1 MGHRSPLNRPT
12 LLYQK
17 GRGYCIVRRMQTF
30 DWIKLTSLAAI
41 WGSSFIFMKIL
52 APVIG
57 VLPTACLRILISGV
71 VLVSALQLFRV
82 DLELRK
88 NFRHYLV
95 VGLVN
100 AALPFFLYAFA
111 SIHAP
116 SSLSVIMNSTTPLFG
131 AIFSLLW
138 LGDRMS
144 AKKLIGFGLGTT
156 GVALIAL
163 KGSSGTAHPTGLNLM
178 TLIAALAGLTAAAC
192 YALAS
197 VYTKKFA
204 TGTKPFSM
212 AGMSH
217 LLGGLSLLPF
227 ALIEWSHHPFG
238 REVFIGKIVI
248 SLLCLSLICSAAGF
262 ILFFHLVERVGPS
275 RTLTVGYLIPAFGIV
290 WSALF
295 LGEPVGEEMV
305 IGTIL
310 ILSAVAVISSRT
322 RTSDDP
328 LKTLEL
334 EPIIERELAAEAAA
348 SIQNNES
355 SLEGARVS

>member
-1 MGHRSPLNRPT
+1 
-12 LLYQK
+12 
-17 GRGYCIVRRMQTF
+17 MQTF
-30 DWIKLTSLAAI
+30 DWIKLTTLAAI

-71 VLVSALQLFRV
+71 VLVSSLKIFGV
-82 DLELRK
+82 NLEIRK

-100 AALPFFLYAFA
+100 AALPFFLYSFA

-131 AIFSLLW
+131 ALFSLIW
-138 LGDRMS
+138 LGDRMTL
-144 AKKLIGFGLGTT
+144 KKLVGFSLGTA
-156 GVALIAL
+156 GVVLIAL
-163 KGSSGTAHPTGLNLM
+163 KGSSGNIQHSGLNLM

-204 TGTKPFSM
+204 SGARPFSM

-227 ALIEWSHHPFG
+227 ALMEWNSHPFG
-238 REVFIGKIVI
+238 WEVFSGKILI

-262 ILFFHLVERVGPS
+262 MIFFHLVEKVGPS
-275 RTLTVGYLIPAFGIV
+275 QTLTVGYLIPAFGIV

-295 LGEPVGEEMV
+295 LGEPVHEEMV
-305 IGTIL
+305 FGTIL

-322 RTSDDP
+322 RTAVDSAGPADP
-328 LKTLEL
+328 LDRLDL

-348 SIQNNES
+348 AIQNETTQ
-355 SLEGARVS
+355 VS